1 MFAARRLWQSYKYKT
16 DINNG
21 GELGIANL
29 SLRAN
34 SKAIARAAVFLLV
47 LSQPLRCHGPWIH
60 VEVDLILQD
69 GKTNGIAIFEMELY
83 NMRTISYCNENKLQ
97 KKTKTFSFRIFALES
112 PAPQSHRPGLM
123 NVGSAPTSAACDM
136 TDLSERE
143 ERVRDEVEALS
154 AIYGAH
160 AVAFTPSTGILSV
173 VLSEHPRRVSLSCLL
188 PPGYPSV
195 SRPTRVRLDIEGI
208 VRARCESAAGATVRE
223 CDVKSDIGECM
234 FQYCQAALEIVENS
248 AEYAP
253 GFDEKEEADAI
264 DEAPISVPGKD
275 FFGDGTRVVHGEPV
289 VEKKSV
295 FQAHA
300 VSVQSTAAARAFP
313 AWLLATF
320 PKLSSGSH
328 HIMAYR
334 VGAAQDCDDDGEN
347 AAGKGLLFTLQQME
361 VDHVVIVVSR
371 WFGGTK
377 LGPARFKL
385 INNAARDLLTHQCPV
400 GCRRTG

>member
-1 MFAARRLWQSYKYKT
+1 MTAKNRKSLKLSQFTPLLGRSPQNHRIVRSAGGAPTQAAR
-16 DINNG
+16 DM
-21 GELGIANL
+21 A
-29 SLRAN
+29 
-34 SKAIARAAVFLLV
+34 
-47 LSQPLRCHGPWIH
+47 
-60 VEVDLILQD
+60 D
-69 GKTNGIAIFEMELY
+69 
-83 NMRTISYCNENKLQ
+83 
-97 KKTKTFSFRIFALES
+97 FSES
-112 PAPQSHRPGLM
+112 
-123 NVGSAPTSAACDM
+123 
-136 TDLSERE
+136 E

-160 AVAFTPSTGILSV
+160 AIAFTPSTGILSV
-173 VLSEHPRRVSLSCLL
+173 VLSEDPRRVSLSCLL

-195 SRPTRVRLDIEGI
+195 SRPTRVRIDIEGI
-208 VRARCESAAGATVRE
+208 VRARCESAAAATVRE
-223 CDVKSDIGECM
+223 CDVDGDIGECM
-234 FQYCQAALEIVENS
+234 FQYCQAALEIVESN

-253 GFDEKEEADAI
+253 GFDKKEATDAVS
-264 DEAPISVPGKD
+264 EEPVSVPGED
-275 FFGDGTRVVHGEPV
+275 FFGDGARVVHGEPV

-320 PKLSSGSH
+320 SKLSSGSH
-328 HIMAYR
+328 HVMAYR

-361 VDHVVIVVSR
+361 VDLVVVVVSR

-400 GCRRTG
+400 GCRRAG